1 MSRCQ
6 FCGSDLYTGH
16 SCPETGGAG
25 SFLSSPTGAVAP
37 VTFIVCPVCAE
48 KDAEIVSLR
57 AEIARLR
64 KALAELLDYH
74 EAQHRNCS
82 ADPETC
88 PWWIG
93 RDALGKEGA

>member
-48 KDAEIVSLR
+48 KDAEI
-57 AEIARLR
+57 ARLR
-64 KALAELLDYH
+64 EALTETLNLAIVADEGDYFYAEQAGIDSAAVIAKARA
-74 EAQHRNCS
+74 
-82 ADPETC
+82 
-88 PWWIG
+88 
-93 RDALGKEGA
+93 ALGKEGT